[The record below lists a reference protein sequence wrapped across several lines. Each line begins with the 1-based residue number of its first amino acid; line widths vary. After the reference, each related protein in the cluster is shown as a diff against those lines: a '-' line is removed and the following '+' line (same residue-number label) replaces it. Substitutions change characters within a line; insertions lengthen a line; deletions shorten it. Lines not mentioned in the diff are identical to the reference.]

1 MSEVT
6 LDYIE
11 GLAVKLP
18 AEEQKQLVERLKFRL
33 AASEGVTANGAHLH
47 TASDLEQ
54 AVSGAELERKPR
66 ELYGIWRGKFDEDF
80 DIDKALYEIRH
91 EWEKGL
97 EELGL

>member
-1 MSEVT
+1 MTEVT

-18 AEEQKQLVERLKFRL
+18 AEEQKQLIERLKFRL
-33 AASEGVTANGAHLH
+33 AASAGMSANGAQLH
-47 TASDLEQ
+47 SAPDLEQ

-66 ELYGIWRGKFDEDF
+66 DLYGIWRGKVDDDF